1 MGFTDSPANQA
12 RGRRPAAERTA
23 GSSRPTM
30 AMVAARVGV
39 SKQTVHY
46 ALNAPERLSPA
57 TVRRVLKAVE
67 ELGYRPNQA
76 ARSLST
82 KSPRAVGFRLL
93 PTDRESQS
101 GGILASYLYEL
112 SLAARQADHAVFCH
126 AAATDEEEIRVIQ
139 EIFSTNTVD
148 SFVITNTQSNDP
160 RITFLLERG
169 VPFVSFGR
177 PWGNAMSDTWW
188 VDVDGAAGM
197 EQAVD
202 HLAEHGHRRIAYLD
216 WGRPSGIGDDR
227 ESGWRR
233 AMGAHGFS
241 TRDLAVRG
249 SDDIGSGRQLAGR
262 LLDRKTPPTAFV
274 CVSDTV
280 AIGAL
285 NACRERGLVAGRDV
299 GVVGFDD
306 SVGARVVTPG
316 LTSLAQPLDL
326 AARHTVRLLLELLRD
341 TGAKPEQVLLRPSLV
356 VRESTVP
363 L

>member
-1 MGFTDSPANQA
+1 
-12 RGRRPAAERTA
+12 
-23 GSSRPTM
+23 M

-46 ALNAPERLSPA
+46 ALNAPDRLSPA
-57 TVRRVLKAVE
+57 TLRRVLKAVD

-76 ARSLST
+76 ARSLRT
-82 KSPRAVGFRLL
+82 QTPRAVGFRLF
-93 PTDRESQS
+93 PTDYRSHS
-101 GGILASYLYEL
+101 GGVLASYLYEL
-112 SLAARQADHAVFCH
+112 SLAARRADHAVFCH
-126 AAATDEEEIRVIQ
+126 AAATDEEEIQVIQ
-139 EIFSTNTVD
+139 EIFSMNTVD
-148 SFVITNTQSNDP
+148 CFVITNTQAKDP
-160 RITFLLERG
+160 RIAFLLERG

-177 PWGNAMSDTWW
+177 PWGHAMSETWW
-188 VDVDGAAGM
+188 VDMDGAAGV

-202 HLAEHGHRRIAYLD
+202 HLADRGHRRIAYLG
-216 WGRPSGIGDDR
+216 WNTPSGLGDDR

-233 AMGAHGFS
+233 AMSSHGFA

-249 SDDIGSGRQLAGR
+249 TDEIGAGKELAGR
-262 LLDRKTPPTAFV
+262 LLDRKTPPTAFA

-285 NACRERGLVAGRDV
+285 QACRERGLAIGRDV

-326 AARHTVRLLLELLRD
+326 AARHTVRLLLELLKD
-341 TGAKPEQVLLRPSLV
+341 TDAKPEQVLLRPNLV

>member
-1 MGFTDSPANQA
+1 
-12 RGRRPAAERTA
+12 
-23 GSSRPTM
+23 M

-46 ALNAPERLSPA
+46 ALNSPDRLSPA
-57 TVRRVLKAVE
+57 TVRRVLKAVD

-76 ARSLST
+76 ARSLRT
-82 KSPRAVGFRLL
+82 QSPRAVGFRLF
-93 PTDRESQS
+93 PTDHRSRL
-101 GGILASYLYEL
+101 GGVLASYLYEL

-126 AAATDEEEIRVIQ
+126 AAHTDEEEIQVIQ
-139 EIFSTNTVD
+139 EIFSMNTVD
-148 SFVITNTQSNDP
+148 CFVITNTQSNDR
-160 RITFLLERG
+160 RITFLLERS

-177 PWGNAMSDTWW
+177 PWGHAMSDTWW
-188 VDVDGAAGM
+188 VDVDGAAGL

-202 HLAEHGHRRIAYLD
+202 HLAERGHRRIAYLGWD
-216 WGRPSGIGDDR
+216 GRNGLDDDR

-233 AMGAHGFS
+233 AMRSHGFA
-241 TRDLAVRG
+241 TRGLAVCG
-249 SDDIGSGRQLAGR
+249 SDDIGTGRELAGR
-262 LLDRKTPPTAFV
+262 LLDRKTPPTAFA
-274 CVSDTV
+274 CVSDTI

-285 NACRERGLVAGRDV
+285 DACRERGLAVGRDV

-326 AARHTVRLLLELLRD
+326 AARHTVRLLLELLGD
-341 TGAKPEQVLLRPSLV
+341 TDAKAEQVLLRPSLV

>member
-1 MGFTDSPANQA
+1 
-12 RGRRPAAERTA
+12 
-23 GSSRPTM
+23 M

-39 SKQTVHY
+39 SKQTVHF
-46 ALNAPERLSPA
+46 ALNSPDRLSPA
-57 TVRRVLKAVE
+57 TLRRVLKAVD
-67 ELGYRPNQA
+67 ELGYRRNQA
-76 ARSLST
+76 ARSLRT
-82 KSPRAVGFRLL
+82 QSPRAVGFRLF
-93 PTDRESQS
+93 PAESPSQS
-101 GGILASYLYEL
+101 GGVLASYLYEL
-112 SLAARQADHAVFCH
+112 SVAARQADHAVFCH
-126 AAATDEEEIRVIQ
+126 AAATDEEEIQVIQ
-139 EIFSTNTVD
+139 EIFSMNTVD
-148 SFVITNTQSNDP
+148 CVVITYTQLIDP

-177 PWGNAMSDTWW
+177 PWGHAMSDTWW
-188 VDVDGAAGM
+188 VDVDGAAGV

-202 HLAEHGHRRIAYLD
+202 HLAERGHRRIAYLGWD
-216 WGRPSGIGDDR
+216 TPNGLGDDR

-233 AMGAHGFS
+233 AMRSHGFA

-249 SDDIGSGRQLAGR
+249 TDEIDTGGKLAGR
-262 LLDRKTPPTAFV
+262 LLDRKTPPTAFA
-274 CVSDTV
+274 CVSDTL

-285 NACRERGLVAGRDV
+285 RACRERGLSVGRDV

-326 AARHTVRLLLELLRD
+326 VARHTVRLLLELLRD
-341 TGAKPEQVLLRPSLV
+341 TDAKAEQVLLRPTLV

>member
-1 MGFTDSPANQA
+1 
-12 RGRRPAAERTA
+12 
-23 GSSRPTM
+23 M

-46 ALNAPERLSPA
+46 ALNSPDRLSPE
-57 TVRRVLKAVE
+57 TLRRVLKAVD
-67 ELGYRPNQA
+67 ELGYRRNQA
-76 ARSLST
+76 ARSLRT
-82 KSPRAVGFRLL
+82 QSPRAVGFRLF
-93 PTDRESQS
+93 PTDHRSQS
-101 GGILASYLYEL
+101 GGVLASYLYEL
-112 SLAARQADHAVFCH
+112 SMAARQADHAVFCH
-126 AAATDEEEIRVIQ
+126 AAATDEEEIQVIQ
-139 EIFSTNTVD
+139 EIFSMNTVD
-148 SFVITNTQSNDP
+148 CVVTTNTQTNDP

-177 PWGNAMSDTWW
+177 PWGHAMSDTWW
-188 VDVDGAAGM
+188 VDVDGAAGV

-202 HLAEHGHRRIAYLD
+202 HLAERGHRRIAYLGWD
-216 WGRPSGIGDDR
+216 TPSGLGDDR

-233 AMGAHGFS
+233 AMSSHGLA

-249 SDDIGSGRQLAGR
+249 TDEIGTGKELAGR
-262 LLDRKTPPTAFV
+262 LLDRKTPPTAFA

-285 NACRERGLVAGRDV
+285 QACRERGLAVGRDV

-326 AARHTVRLLLELLRD
+326 AARHTVRLLLELLKD
-341 TGAKPEQVLLRPSLV
+341 KDAKPEQVLLRPNLV

>member
-1 MGFTDSPANQA
+1 
-12 RGRRPAAERTA
+12 
-23 GSSRPTM
+23 M
-30 AMVAARVGV
+30 AMVAARLGV

-46 ALNAPERLSPA
+46 ALNSPHRLSPA

-76 ARSLST
+76 ARSLRT
-82 KSPRAVGFRLL
+82 QSPRAVGFRLF
-93 PTDRESQS
+93 PTDHRSQS
-101 GGILASYLYEL
+101 GGVLASYLYEL
-112 SLAARQADHAVFCH
+112 SLAARHADHAVFCH
-126 AAATDEEEIRVIQ
+126 AAATDEEEIQVIQ
-139 EIFSTNTVD
+139 EIFSMNTVD
-148 SFVITNTQSNDP
+148 CFVITNTQGNDP
-160 RITFLLERG
+160 RVTFLLERG

-177 PWGNAMSDTWW
+177 PWGHAMSDTWW
-188 VDVDGAAGM
+188 VDVDGSAGV

-202 HLAEHGHRRIAYLD
+202 HLAERGHRRIAYLGWD
-216 WGRPSGIGDDR
+216 TTSGLGQDR

-233 AMGAHGFS
+233 AMRSHGFT

-249 SDDIGSGRQLAGR
+249 SDDILTGKELAGR
-262 LLDRKTPPTAFV
+262 LLDRKTPPTAFA

-285 NACRERGLVAGRDV
+285 QACRERGLDVGRDV

-326 AARHTVRLLLELLRD
+326 AARHTVRFLLELLKGTD
-341 TGAKPEQVLLRPSLV
+341 AKPEQVLLRPNLV